1 MRAVAFTELLTLV
14 RVIVGAVTFRLS
26 LTSPIFYAYFLRQRW
41 YQSKFTREAV
51 AVMHARILAFVTSP
65 GKPPALAQVYGQVV
79 MFASRWAGSTLTTPN
94 GAAGAGAGAGAR
106 RQ

>member
-1 MRAVAFTELLTLV
+1 MRAVAYTELATLA
-14 RVIVGAVTFRLS
+14 RVVVGALTFRLS

-51 AVMHARILAFVTSP
+51 AAGHARILAFVNSP
-65 GKPPALAQVYGQVV
+65 GKPPVLAQVYGQIV
-79 MFASRWAGSTLTTPN
+79 MFTTRWAGSTVVAPN
-94 GAAGAGAGAGAR
+94 GAAAGAGAR